1 MLTNMENNKSFTLIE
16 IMVAIVIIGIL
27 SAFIIVKS
35 QESFYRADI
44 ARGKAFSLSILTSLP
59 VNFVSEWKFDGPT
72 TVGSNATS
80 EDVKDTWGA
89 SDGTLT
95 GTPIVR
101 GGTDCISGNCL
112 EFDGT
117 VKYIN
122 VGNADS
128 LKITGDQTI
137 EMWLK
142 PTSFSARRNPYNKAY
157 GGEGTITQETN
168 GVLNYYWGTCG
179 GNCSPYQLLSS
190 VTALSLNKWSH
201 VLITRYISDAV
212 PANRYLKW
220 FINGKKTNTGV
231 PSYSAATV
239 SAASLLIGDGYVDPY
254 SGLIDEVRIY
264 NGALSITRVQQ
275 NYYSG
280 LNKLLVRNGLD
291 MVEYNQRLGELKSNL
306 AEHE

>member
-1 MLTNMENNKSFTLIE
+1 MENNKSFTLIE
-16 IMVAIVIIGIL
+16 IMAAIVIIGIL
-27 SAFIIVKS
+27 SAFIIAKS
-35 QESFYRADI
+35 QESFYQADI

-59 VNFVSEWKFDGPT
+59 VNFVSEWKFEGPT
-72 TVGSNATS
+72 TVGSSATS

-95 GTPIVR
+95 GSPIVR
-101 GGTDCISGNCL
+101 SGINCISGNCL

-117 VKYIN
+117 EKYIN

-157 GGEGTITQETN
+157 GGEGTITQETS
-168 GVLNYYWGTCG
+168 GGLNYYWGTCG
-179 GNCSPYQLLSS
+179 GNCPPYQPFGS

-220 FINGKKTNTGV
+220 FINGKKTRTGT
-231 PSYSAATV
+231 PSYSAATA

-264 NGALSITRVQQ
+264 NGALSISQVQQ
-275 NYYSG
+275 NYYAG
-280 LNKLLVRNGLD
+280 LNKLFGRKEFD
-291 MVEYNQRLGELKSNL
+291 TTEYQQRLGELKSNL
-306 AEHE
+306 SGNE